1 MTTVETPLDSFGFDN
16 TYASQLE
23 GFYAPWQAVAVA
35 DPQLLRLN
43 HDLAHA
49 LGLDPSRLDGSAG
62 AAIFSGNVAPPDAA
76 PIAQAYAG
84 HQFGGFSPQLGDG
97 RALLLGE
104 IVDPHG
110 ARFDIALKGSG
121 RTPFSRGGDGR
132 AALGPVLR
140 EYLMGEAMHALG
152 VPTTRALAV
161 VATGERVLRDRPL
174 PGAVL
179 TRVASSH
186 LRIGTFQFFA
196 ARGEIDKLRR
206 LVDYALARHDPELVG
221 HPNPALALLTA
232 VIGRQSALVATWMNV
247 GFIHGVQNTDNVT
260 VSGETIDYG
269 PCAFIEGFDPGATFS
284 SIDEGGR
291 YAYGRQPSISKWNMA
306 RLAEA
311 LLPLIADEGELAV
324 ERATEVLDT
333 FDGLYQERLLE
344 GLRSKLALS
353 STEQWHD
360 ADRTSPTTGCCCS
373 PTSASTSPWRGGIS
387 PTSPTATRNRCNRCS
402 STGHGSTPGCSAGST
417 GSAPIRS
424 TRPHPPTACD
434 VSTRSTSPA
443 TTWSKRPWRLR
454 STTTT
459 WGRSTD
465 CSTWSAIPT
474 SIASRISAMPSRRR
488 STSRRRIAPSAAPE
502 PVGHGRLGPRSRTLP
517 TDAPAQRTR
526 STLRS
531 VRIARW
537 PLPRKRDTVRKA
549 VWATIR

>member
-1 MTTVETPLDSFGFDN
+1 MTADAAPIDAFGFDN

-43 HDLAHA
+43 RDLAQA
-49 LGLDPSRLDGSAG
+49 LGLDPSRLDGPAG
-62 AAIFSGNVAPPDAA
+62 AAIFSGNLAPPDAA

-104 IVDPHG
+104 IVDPRG
-110 ARFDIALKGSG
+110 NRFDIALKGSG

-196 ARGEIDKLRR
+196 ARGEVDKLRR
-206 LVDYALARHDPELVG
+206 LVDYALARHDPQLVD

-232 VIGRQSALVATWMNV
+232 VIDRQSALVATWMNV

-333 FDGLYQERLLE
+333 FDGLYQMRLLE
-344 GLRSKLALS
+344 GLRSKLALTS
-353 STEQWHD
+353 AEQSLDTDRTLADDWLVLLADERVDFTLAWRHLAD
-360 ADRTSPTTGCCCS
+360 VADGNPQPLQALFVDRARLDSWLERWLDRLGADPVEAPRAADRLRRVNPVYVPRNHLVEEALAAAVDHDDLGPFERLLDVVSDPYVDRVEDHRYAQ
-373 PTSASTSPWRGGIS
+373 PAPIDF
-387 PTSPTATRNRCNRCS
+387 TATY
-402 STGHGSTPGCSAGST
+402 
-417 GSAPIRS
+417 
-424 TRPHPPTACD
+424 
-434 VSTRSTSPA
+434 
-443 TTWSKRPWRLR
+443 
-454 STTTT
+454 
-459 WGRSTD
+459 
-465 CSTWSAIPT
+465 
-474 SIASRISAMPSRRR
+474 
-488 STSRRRIAPSAAPE
+488 
-502 PVGHGRLGPRSRTLP
+502 RTFCG
-517 TDAPAQRTR
+517 T
-526 STLRS
+526 
-531 VRIARW
+531 
-537 PLPRKRDTVRKA
+537 
-549 VWATIR
+549 